1 MSLLSLQ
8 VNLSLCVIIII
19 IIIIIINTDYVLCMA
34 TIDG

>member
-19 IIIIIINTDYVLCMA
+19 IIIIIINTDYVLCVA